1 VLQLADGDTLDLRVA
16 PVAKRLTTYAAMGRF
31 GNLFLCWCAPAKPW
45 DILFDVS
52 IQIQPSGWRIATSP
66 STCRAA

>member
-31 GNLFLCWCAPAKPW
+31 GNLFPVAGEPDLR
-45 DILFDVS
+45 LT
-52 IQIQPSGWRIATSP
+52 WRASEVVRLWLTNTA
-66 STCRAA
+66 STGSST